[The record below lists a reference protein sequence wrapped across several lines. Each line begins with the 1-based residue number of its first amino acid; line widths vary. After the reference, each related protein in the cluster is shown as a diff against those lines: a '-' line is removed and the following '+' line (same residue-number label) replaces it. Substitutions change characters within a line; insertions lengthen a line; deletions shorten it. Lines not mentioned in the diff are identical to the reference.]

1 MTKWVNKSIF
11 YHIYPLGFCGTPEFN
26 DGVQSYRLDKVIDWI
41 PHLKELNINA
51 VYFGPVFE
59 STKHGYDTKDYYKID
74 VRLGDNSSM
83 KRICDLL
90 HANGI
95 KVIFDGVFNHV
106 GRDFWAFRDVQQNG
120 QKSMYCGWFQNLNF
134 GGNSPMGDPFWYEGW
149 SGHYDLV
156 KLNLQNQYVVEHLLG
171 AVGMWIDE
179 FGIDGLRLDAA
190 DCVDIGFFKQLKHF
204 CKGKRPDFWLM
215 GEIIHGDYNRWA
227 NCEALDSVTNY
238 ECYKG
243 LYSSHNDHNYFEI
256 AHSLQRQFAQGGI
269 YKDLCLYS
277 FLDNHDVDRIA
288 SHLKDK
294 NHLSNAYTLM
304 YCMPGVPSI
313 YYGSEYG
320 VQGKRTNNS
329 DAALRPE
336 INLGKIDNANEEL
349 YDFLKK
355 LGKIR
360 NSFEALQF
368 GDYKNE
374 YIRNEQLVFSR
385 SYNNQTVYV
394 ALNLSCNQCDVEFN
408 AVQNFSKLTDAFT
421 GDSFDN
427 NGYVKIPVRGNS
439 ARILIMNNGEFSMD
453 FDDVHEIVTKV
464 EEQDV
469 SKTVED
475 IPVVEM
481 VMPLEEVTPGR
492 YRHFNGKEFE
502 ILSVAEHTETNEKFV
517 VYMDVQTHKYWVRPY
532 SMFTELIQKDGKFI
546 RRFDKLS

>member
-1 MTKWVNKSIF
+1 
-11 YHIYPLGFCGTPEFN
+11 
-26 DGVQSYRLDKVIDWI
+26 
-41 PHLKELNINA
+41 
-51 VYFGPVFE
+51 
-59 STKHGYDTKDYYKID
+59 
-74 VRLGDNSSM
+74 
-83 KRICDLL
+83 
-90 HANGI
+90 
-95 KVIFDGVFNHV
+95 
-106 GRDFWAFRDVQQNG
+106 
-120 QKSMYCGWFQNLNF
+120 
-134 GGNSPMGDPFWYEGW
+134 
-149 SGHYDLV
+149 
-156 KLNLQNQYVVEHLLG
+156 
-171 AVGMWIDE
+171 
-179 FGIDGLRLDAA
+179 
-190 DCVDIGFFKQLKHF
+190 
-204 CKGKRPDFWLM
+204 
-215 GEIIHGDYNRWA
+215 
-227 NCEALDSVTNY
+227 
-238 ECYKG
+238 
-243 LYSSHNDHNYFEI
+243 
-256 AHSLQRQFAQGGI
+256 
-269 YKDLCLYS
+269 
-277 FLDNHDVDRIA
+277 
-288 SHLKDK
+288 
-294 NHLSNAYTLM
+294 
-304 YCMPGVPSI
+304 MPGVPSI

-492 YRHFNGKEFE
+492 YRHFNGKDFE